1 MVFRQ
6 FLTSIL
12 LSCFMVVKDDLSVV
26 WREDFETFDTLL
38 VVLLELRIHVDHF
51 SITLVSEKQTALTA
65 SGIDFEVR
73 GIVGSAD
80 ACLPVVVAEVTW
92 LRHEFHTPIE
102 DWSEVFRFE
111 SMCVI
116 DVAAHLCLFC
126 WVFNPK
132 EDDR

>member
-51 SITLVSEKQTALTA
+51 SITLVSEKQTALTLAA
-65 SGIDFEVR
+65 STLKFGE
-73 GIVGSAD
+73 SLEAQT
-80 ACLPVVVAEVTW
+80 PVFQ
-92 LRHEFHTPIE
+92 L
-102 DWSEVFRFE
+102 
-111 SMCVI
+111 
-116 DVAAHLCLFC
+116 
-126 WVFNPK
+126 
-132 EDDR
+132 